1 MAETFKVGANARE
14 LLRYTQRATRIVTD
28 DISRSDARKIIQKVA
43 ALEDVRDIQK
53 VCGTAVHALDTR
65 DREGFSKSTFRLYG
79 EGIRLTARQI
89 LLDAHAANNV
99 NFQTDYDKRVE
110 KIGAVVDG
118 CSLLLEYLTICTEE
132 GIISAKK
139 AGIWTKKVTDVK
151 YPAMKWLTSERGR
164 AEKLRAEAERKRLT
178 EQAAAL
184 KAVLCPGPYS
194 HSGLPL
200 CIGGAVC
207 LSDAAI
213 WWLRSPNTNNNNNVW
228 NVNTDGSN
236 NNNWYNNSYGVRP
249 ALMEPCDE

>member
-14 LLRYTQRATRIVTD
+14 LLRYTQRATHIVTD
-28 DISRSDARKIIQKVA
+28 DISRSDARKVFQKAA
-43 ALEDVRDIQK
+43 ALEDIREMKQ
-53 VCGTAVHALDTR
+53 VCTTAVHALDVR
-65 DREGFSKSTFRLYG
+65 EKEGFTKSTFNLYG
-79 EGIRLTARQI
+79 RDIRETAKKI

-99 NFQTDYDKRVE
+99 NFATEYDKRIE
-110 KIGAVVDG
+110 KIGKVVDG

-184 KAVLCPGPYS
+184 KAVLYP
-194 HSGLPL
+194 
-200 CIGGAVC
+200 
-207 LSDAAI
+207 
-213 WWLRSPNTNNNNNVW
+213 
-228 NVNTDGSN
+228 
-236 NNNWYNNSYGVRP
+236 
-249 ALMEPCDE
+249 EP

>member
-1 MAETFKVGANARE
+1 MAEQPFKVGRNAKE
-14 LLRYTQRATRIVTD
+14 LLRYTLRATRTVSD
-28 DISRSDARKIIQKVA
+28 DISRSDARAVFQKAA
-43 ALEDVRDIQK
+43 ALEDVKDIQR
-53 VCGTAVHALDTR
+53 VCETAVHALDTR
-65 DREGFSKSTFRLYG
+65 NREGFTKSTYRLYG
-79 EGIRLTARQI
+79 EGIRMTARQI

-164 AEKLRAEAERKRLT
+164 AEKLRAEAERKRLA

-184 KAVLCPGPYS
+184 KAVLYP
-194 HSGLPL
+194 
-200 CIGGAVC
+200 
-207 LSDAAI
+207 
-213 WWLRSPNTNNNNNVW
+213 
-228 NVNTDGSN
+228 
-236 NNNWYNNSYGVRP
+236 
-249 ALMEPCDE
+249 EP

>member
-1 MAETFKVGANARE
+1 MAEQPFLVGNKARE
-14 LLRYTQRATRIVTD
+14 LLRYTKRATRIVSD
-28 DISRSDARKIIQKVA
+28 DISRSDARKVFQKAA
-43 ALEDVRDIQK
+43 ALEDIREMKQ
-53 VCGTAVHALDTR
+53 VCTTAVHALDVR
-65 DREGFSKSTFRLYG
+65 EKEGFTKSTFNLYG
-79 EGIRLTARQI
+79 RDIRETAKKI

-184 KAVLCPGPYS
+184 KAVLYP
-194 HSGLPL
+194 
-200 CIGGAVC
+200 
-207 LSDAAI
+207 
-213 WWLRSPNTNNNNNVW
+213 
-228 NVNTDGSN
+228 
-236 NNNWYNNSYGVRP
+236 
-249 ALMEPCDE
+249 EP

>member
-1 MAETFKVGANARE
+1 MAISHGFNKTEAATSVTAPVTVNSGLQIVVGTAPVNMLDDPEAAVNTPLLVNTFKEAAAAVGYSSDFAK
-14 LLRYTQRATRIVTD
+14 YTLCEAVSASFQVMGISPIV
-28 DISRSDARKIIQKVA
+28 V
-43 ALEDVRDIQK
+43 VN
-53 VCGTAVHALDTR
+53 V
-65 DREGFSKSTFRLYG
+65 
-79 EGIRLTARQI
+79 
-89 LLDAHAANNV
+89 LDAHAANNV

-184 KAVLCPGPYS
+184 KAVLYP
-194 HSGLPL
+194 
-200 CIGGAVC
+200 
-207 LSDAAI
+207 
-213 WWLRSPNTNNNNNVW
+213 
-228 NVNTDGSN
+228 
-236 NNNWYNNSYGVRP
+236 
-249 ALMEPCDE
+249 EP